1 MATTEHFKNGGGT
14 SFSFVFPILANSDLK
29 VEIYND
35 TTKVWDLKTENTSG
49 QTDNDYTISNT
60 NVVFNSATP
69 SGTGNVHIYRNTNVD
84 NPAAVY
90 AAGSSIRAVDLN
102 DNQTQVLYST
112 QEAANQKARA
122 QGAADV
128 AALKAQGEEF
138 RFNAQENREEA
149 NLERLYAE
157 QLNAESR
164 GEAARDLKAQAATA
178 AIGAVGQTAATLQGG
193 FTGGPGLFTP
203 PSR

>member
-69 SGTGNVHIYRNTNVD
+69 SGT
-84 NPAAVY
+84 
-90 AAGSSIRAVDLN
+90 
-102 DNQTQVLYST
+102 
-112 QEAANQKARA
+112 
-122 QGAADV
+122 
-128 AALKAQGEEF
+128 
-138 RFNAQENREEA
+138 
-149 NLERLYAE
+149 
-157 QLNAESR
+157 
-164 GEAARDLKAQAATA
+164 
-178 AIGAVGQTAATLQGG
+178 
-193 FTGGPGLFTP
+193 
-203 PSR
+203 